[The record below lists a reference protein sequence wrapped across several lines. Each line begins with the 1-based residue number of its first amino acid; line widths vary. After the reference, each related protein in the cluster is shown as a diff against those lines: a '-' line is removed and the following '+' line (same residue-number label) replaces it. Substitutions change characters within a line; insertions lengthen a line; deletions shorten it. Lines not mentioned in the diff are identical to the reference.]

1 MYLYL
6 HIYPLENTIP
16 NVPSLN
22 VRLFFFQVGFIDY
35 ILHPLWETWADLV
48 YPDAQEILDQV
59 EENRDFYQS
68 MIPISP
74 STSFSNTK
82 PAEDRT
88 PESKFQFD
96 IEEEKS
102 NSGDLKDSEH
112 FVKHSENATNSLT
125 GQNSGN
131 H

>member
-1 MYLYL
+1 MFVSYY
-6 HIYPLENTIP
+6 
-16 NVPSLN
+16 
-22 VRLFFFQVGFIDY
+22 FQVGFIDY

-59 EENRDFYQS
+59 EENRDWFQS

-74 STSFSNTK
+74 STSFSNNK
-82 PAEDRT
+82 PGDERADRT
-88 PESKFQFD
+88 TENKFQFD

-102 NSGDLKDSEH
+102 DLDDHRDSEH
-112 FVKHSENATNSLT
+112 FVKHSENANTNTNASSSLT
-125 GQNSGN
+125 GQSSGA